1 MATHVVRVM
10 AGVTLRECA
19 ASRAKDRKMR
29 KTYQAIIVGARCAGS
44 PMAMLLALKGYRV
57 LMVDRATFPSD
68 TLSTHVVQPLGVA
81 ALSRWG
87 LLDRL
92 VSTGA
97 PPIDTYAFDFGPF
110 TLTGAP
116 GTKDAPVAYCPRRTI
131 LDKLLVDA
139 AVEAGAEIRE
149 DFTVEEVLMED
160 GRVVGIKGRSKSG
173 DTVTERADVV
183 VGADGRNSLVA
194 ETVRPEKYNERPPL
208 LAPYYS
214 YWSGLP
220 MNGRFETFIRPNRG
234 FAAAQTHDGLTMI
247 VGGWPHSEFATNKKD
262 IEGNYL
268 KLFELAP
275 EFADRLRCAK
285 REGRLAGAPTPN
297 FFRKPYGPGWMLIG
311 DAGYIKDP
319 ITAQGINDAF
329 RDAERGAIS
338 LDEGLAGTR
347 SFDEAMGDY
356 QRSRDA
362 TVLPMYE
369 FTCQLATLE
378 PPPPEMQQL
387 FGAIHGNQKA
397 MDGFAQVNA
406 GTVSPAAF
414 FSPENVG
421 TIMSAT

>member
-1 MATHVVRVM
+1 
-10 AGVTLRECA
+10 
-19 ASRAKDRKMR
+19 
-29 KTYQAIIVGARCAGS
+29 
-44 PMAMLLALKGYRV
+44 MAMLLARKGYRV
-57 LMVDRATFPSD
+57 LMVDRANFPSD
-68 TLSTHVVQPLGVA
+68 TLSTHVVQPLGAA

-87 LLDRL
+87 LLERL
-92 VSTGA
+92 VETGA

-110 TLTGAP
+110 TITGAP
-116 GTKDAPVAYCPRRTI
+116 GTEDAPVAYCPRRTV

-139 AVEAGAEIRE
+139 AAEAGVEIRE
-149 DFTVEEVLMED
+149 DFTVDEILMED
-160 GRVVGIKGRSKSG
+160 GRVVGIKGHVKSG
-173 DTVTERADVV
+173 DAVTERADIV

-208 LAPYYS
+208 LAPYYT

-220 MNGRFETFIRPNRG
+220 MNGRFETYIRPNRG

-247 VGGWPHSEFATNKKD
+247 VGGWPYSEFATNKKD

-268 KLFELAP
+268 KLLGLAP
-275 EFADRLRCAK
+275 GFADRLRGAK

-297 FFRKPYGPGWMLIG
+297 FFRKPYGPGWALIG

-329 RDAERGAIS
+329 RDAERCAVA
-338 LDEGLAGTR
+338 LDEGLTGAR
-347 SFDEAMGDY
+347 SLDEAMGDY
-356 QRSRDA
+356 QRERDA
-362 TVLPMYE
+362 KVLPMYE

-406 GTVSPAAF
+406 GTVSPAEF

-421 TIMSAT
+421 AIMAAA